1 MSMVTRPWYRHL
13 GSRLSGGAPKL
24 IETTDVLVLQVTD
37 GKDIVS
43 EIRRIANS
51 RRVSSDDLQFI
62 TLQGIFEPTILGL
75 PLDLLPALPG
85 PIRSVPLAQRKAMRE
100 ATQAHRPELKPSA
113 SGETVAVAV
122 QGNGAGEATEPGSDS
137 LADEEI
143 KQEVAK
149 QSAKPAKEMW
159 RLLEFLMERGMGTE
173 ELWVGEVPDTEIL
186 GIVEVSAAKAL
197 DAECIIVIR
206 CMTLLTS
213 PSVLTPH
220 RK

>member
-1 MSMVTRPWYRHL
+1 
-13 GSRLSGGAPKL
+13 
-24 IETTDVLVLQVTD
+24 VLQVTD

-43 EIRRIANS
+43 EITRIANS
-51 RRVSSDDLQFI
+51 RRGSSDELQFI

-100 ATQAHRPELKPSA
+100 ATQTHRPEFKSSA
-113 SGETVAVAV
+113 PASVSSGKEAGIAV
-122 QGNGAGEATEPGSDS
+122 QGSGAGEATETEPGSDS
-137 LADEEI
+137 LAGEEM

-149 QSAKPAKEMW
+149 QSAKPAKEIW

-186 GIVEVSAAKAL
+186 SIVEVGA
-197 DAECIIVIR
+197 
-206 CMTLLTS
+206 S
-213 PSVLTPH
+213 PLKPGRRVYNRDTV
-220 RK
+220 

>member
-1 MSMVTRPWYRHL
+1 
-13 GSRLSGGAPKL
+13 
-24 IETTDVLVLQVTD
+24 VLQVTD

-43 EIRRIANS
+43 EITRIANS
-51 RRVSSDDLQFI
+51 RRGSSDELQFI

-100 ATQAHRPELKPSA
+100 ATQTHRPEFKSSA
-113 SGETVAVAV
+113 PASV
-122 QGNGAGEATEPGSDS
+122 QGSGAGEATETEPGSDS
-137 LADEEI
+137 LAGEEM

-149 QSAKPAKEMW
+149 QSAKPAKEIW

-186 GIVEVSAAKAL
+186 SIVEVGA
-197 DAECIIVIR
+197 
-206 CMTLLTS
+206 S
-213 PSVLTPH
+213 PLKPGRRVYNRDTV
-220 RK
+220 